1 MVEVRPERPAARSA
15 SERGGCRQG
24 RTGRGRAQHA
34 RDTDIDVVQLTATVE
49 GDSIKSYRAKVKVS
63 HLVESRIL
71 SGLPR

>member
-1 MVEVRPERPAARSA
+1 MSGEDAVRAALAETARSV
-15 SERGGCRQG
+15 RGI
-24 RTGRGRAQHA
+24 A
-34 RDTDIDVVQLTATVE
+34 DIDVVQLTATVE